1 MNARPPSPPAA
12 EPESSAE
19 AQKAHLDQLLDE
31 ALAETFPASDPP
43 AITQPAPTAEDGAEE
58 KPGR

>member
-1 MNARPPSPPAA
+1 MNARPPSEPAA
-12 EPESSAE
+12 ELESAAE

-43 AITQPAPTAEDGAEE
+43 AITQPAPTAEDGEE
-58 KPGR
+58 KAAAK